1 MIVFNMGVRMPDAI
15 GQVRPIFPA
24 KMDVSA
30 NLVAGWSRIMARIGR
45 GTFVDHMAVDRKVI
59 ERTIGTGNMPHLDTV
74 LNSLLIDPT
83 ALDEVFALYGFGLH
97 RLPHRDHGGLVGQEE
112 LGDVIDLA
120 SAMSAFERG
129 NPNDHRAKIALSEK
143 ARPVAQVAC
152 GIVAEADRL
161 RGVAA

>member
-1 MIVFNMGVRMPDAI
+1 MAEKSGIICRN
-15 GQVRPIFPA
+15 FPA
-24 KMDVSA
+24 KTVVS
-30 NLVAGWSRIMARIGR
+30 NHLVAGWSRIMARIGR

-83 ALDEVFALYGFGLH
+83 ALDEVLALYGFGLH
-97 RLPHRDHGGLVGQEE
+97 RLPHGDHGGLVGQDE
-112 LGDVIDLA
+112 LGEVIELA